1 MLIEILVCA
10 VIVAILASIGLVC
23 YQGAVDNM
31 DLKFFDPEIVEGL
44 TTYQKAATEKNVTVK
59 VEFVI
64 GTGKIRA
71 EFRSGTD
78 VVSFEE
84 TDYSKQGLLKRKFVF
99 RSYKW
104 PDGSHTPATFTFSPH
119 LIQ

>member
-1 MLIEILVCA
+1 MPVIFRKKYRLSGDKQKKVVGFLLIEILVCA
-10 VIVAILASIGLVC
+10 VIVAFLASIGLVC

-84 TDYSKQGLLKRKFVF
+84 TDYS
-99 RSYKW
+99 
-104 PDGSHTPATFTFSPH
+104 
-119 LIQ
+119 